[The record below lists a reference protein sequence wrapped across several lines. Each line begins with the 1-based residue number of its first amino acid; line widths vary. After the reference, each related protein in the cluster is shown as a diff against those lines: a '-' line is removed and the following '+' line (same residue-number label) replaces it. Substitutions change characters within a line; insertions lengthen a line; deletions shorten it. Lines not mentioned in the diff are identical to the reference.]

1 MSNPQYQN
9 NEGYDMP
16 RVHNGFDKYNKPC
29 PRSIDDLYKT
39 IYDPPFNKPSVSN
52 LDKTLPDRW
61 RRWVHNPAWVDATPP
76 YDPLL
81 KWKLEEAQ
89 LKVQRWVI
97 NSDGSWEPYGEPVW
111 PSTNKPVVKLRLKTD
126 RIRKDL
132 DDATIYAIQLMVML
146 DAARSPSLWQRI
158 VGWFRYQFG
167 I

>member
-9 NEGYDMP
+9 NEGYDESF
-16 RVHNGFDKYNKPC
+16 RKPC
-29 PRSIDDLYKT
+29 GCVRGVSVCDSCDL
-39 IYDPPFNKPSVSN
+39 DR
-52 LDKTLPDRW
+52 TLPDRW
-61 RRWVHNPAWVDATPP
+61 RRWVHNPAWDRATHDIAFGKQQVDATPMH
-76 YDPLL
+76 DAFRLMSL
-81 KWKLEEAQ
+81 AEAK
-89 LKVQRWVI
+89 LKVQRWI
-97 NSDGSWEPYGEPVW
+97 TTPEGGLEPYGEPVW

-158 VGWFRYQFG
+158 VGWFRYQLG